1 MKPKTMMLMVVA
13 IGCGLGASYMTSR
26 LLAERNAAPQSEATV
41 KVLVAK
47 AKVAPWAPVKN
58 PEAMFELK
66 DFPESVAPKKA
77 LKSFEEVKD
86 QRLNKGIE
94 EDKFVTT
101 DDLLSKEQ
109 ASLAGLMKPGER
121 AIALRVNAET
131 LAGGF
136 IFPSSRVDIVSTTR
150 NGQES
155 VSQIILQDVL
165 VLAIDVNATR
175 DPQAQSMLG
184 STVTLAAKP
193 EEALRLS
200 LAASMGELRL
210 VLRPLGE
217 TGTVKLPPTRAGDL
231 SKPLRDPNSGEEP
244 PVVASAPPVPP
255 ILPPVVDPKTE
266 APKVEETAKVEPEE
280 DKRETHVMKIVQ
292 GEYTQKAVFY
302 KDPVEGWLAG
312 GLNGPNAAPPPP
324 AKKKQAPAPEAE
336 PSTPSTP
343 PSPAP
348 AGDARPSRGGRSR

>member
-26 LLAERNAAPQSEATV
+26 LLAERNNQPQGEATV

-47 AKVAPWAPVKN
+47 QKVAPWVPVKN
-58 PEAMFELK
+58 PEALFELK
-66 DFPESVAPKKA
+66 DFPESIAPKKGI
-77 LKSFEEVKD
+77 KSFEEIKD

-121 AIALRVNAET
+121 AIALRVNAES

-136 IFPSSRVDIVSTTR
+136 IFPASRVDIVSTTR
-150 NGQES
+150 GGQES
-155 VSQIILQDVL
+155 VAQIILQDML
-165 VLAIDVNATR
+165 VLAIDTNPTR
-175 DPQAQSMLG
+175 DPQAQAMIG
-184 STVTLAAKP
+184 TTVTLAAKP
-193 EEALRLS
+193 EESLRLS

-217 TGTVKLPPTRAGDL
+217 TGTVKLGPTKAGDL
-231 SKPLRDPNSGEEP
+231 SKPLRDTSAGEGP
-244 PVVASAPPVPP
+244 DPIVTAPPVPT
-255 ILPPVVDPKTE
+255 LPPVE
-266 APKVEETAKVEPEE
+266 GPKVEDVAKKIDEPEE

-302 KDPVEGWLAG
+302 KDPTEGWTAG
-312 GLNGPNAAPPPP
+312 SLNGNDAPPPP
-324 AKKKQAPAPEAE
+324 PKKRQQPAPAPAVD
-336 PSTPSTP
+336 PGQSPAP
-343 PSPAP
+343 PAP
-348 AGDARPSRGGRSR
+348 AGDARPSRAGRSR

>member
-1 MKPKTMMLMVVA
+1 MKPKTIMLMVVA
-13 IGCGLGASYMTSR
+13 IGCGLGASYMTSK
-26 LLAERNAAPQSEATV
+26 LLAERNAAPQGEATV

-47 AKVAPWAPVKN
+47 AKIAPWTPVKN
-58 PEAMFELK
+58 PEQYFELK

-150 NGQES
+150 GGQES

-165 VLAIDVNATR
+165 VLAIDTNATR
-175 DPQAQSMLG
+175 DPQSPAMLG

-193 EEALRLS
+193 E
-200 LAASMGELRL
+200 
-210 VLRPLGE
+210 
-217 TGTVKLPPTRAGDL
+217 
-231 SKPLRDPNSGEEP
+231 
-244 PVVASAPPVPP
+244 
-255 ILPPVVDPKTE
+255 
-266 APKVEETAKVEPEE
+266 
-280 DKRETHVMKIVQ
+280 
-292 GEYTQKAVFY
+292 
-302 KDPVEGWLAG
+302 
-312 GLNGPNAAPPPP
+312 
-324 AKKKQAPAPEAE
+324 
-336 PSTPSTP
+336 
-343 PSPAP
+343 
-348 AGDARPSRGGRSR
+348 

>member
-13 IGCGLGASYMTSR
+13 IGCGLGASYMTSK
-26 LLAERNAAPQSEATV
+26 LLAERNNQAQTEATV

-47 AKVAPWAPVKN
+47 QKVAPWTPVKN
-58 PEAMFELK
+58 PEQLFELK
-66 DFPESVAPKKA
+66 DFPESVAPKKGI
-77 LKSFEEVKD
+77 KSFEEIKD

-121 AIALRVNAET
+121 AIALRVNAES

-136 IFPSSRVDIVSTTR
+136 IFPASRVDIVSTTR
-150 NGQES
+150 SGPES
-155 VSQIILQDVL
+155 VAQIILQDML
-165 VLAIDVNATR
+165 VLAIDTNPTR
-175 DPQAQSMLG
+175 DPQAQAMLG
-184 STVTLAAKP
+184 TTVTLAAKP

-217 TGTVKLPPTRAGDL
+217 TGTVKLPPTKAGDL
-231 SKPLRDPNSGEEP
+231 SKPLRDSTTGEEP
-244 PVVASAPPVPP
+244 PVVASSTPVPA
-255 ILPPVVDPKTE
+255 LPPVVDG
-266 APKVEETAKVEPEE
+266 APKVDEAKAKVEDVPEE
-280 DKRETHVMKIVQ
+280 DKRETHVMKITQ

-302 KDPVEGWLAG
+302 KEGDGWTAG
-312 GLNGPNAAPPPP
+312 SLGGNDAPPPAP
-324 AKKKQAPAPEAE
+324 RKKQQQPAAEAD
-336 PSTPSTP
+336 PATQPAA
-343 PSPAP
+343 PAP
-348 AGDARPSRGGRSR
+348 AGDARPSRAGRSR

>member
-26 LLAERNAAPQSEATV
+26 LLAERNNQGQTEATV

-47 AKVAPWAPVKN
+47 QKVAPWVPVKD
-58 PEAMFELK
+58 PEKLFELK
-66 DFPESVAPKKA
+66 DFPESIAPKKGIR
-77 LKSFEEVKD
+77 SFEEIKD

-109 ASLAGLMKPGER
+109 ASLAGMMKPGER

-150 NGQES
+150 GGQES
-155 VSQIILQDVL
+155 VSQIIMQDML
-165 VLAIDVNATR
+165 VLAIDTNATR
-175 DPQAQSMLG
+175 DPQAGSMVG

-193 EEALRLS
+193 EESLRLS

-210 VLRPLGE
+210 ILRPLGE
-217 TGTVKLPPTRAGDL
+217 TGTVKLPPTKAGDL
-231 SKPLRDPNSGEEP
+231 NKPLRDGSSAEGPE
-244 PVVASAPPVPP
+244 PVVAAPPVPAT
-255 ILPPVVDPKTE
+255 LPPVEAPKTE
-266 APKVEETAKVEPEE
+266 EVVKAKEPEPEE
-280 DKRETHVMKIVQ
+280 DKRETHVMKITQ

-302 KDPVEGWLAG
+302 KDPAEGWTAG
-312 GLNGPNAAPPPP
+312 GLGANND
-324 AKKKQAPAPEAE
+324 APAPKKRRQPA
-336 PSTPSTP
+336 PAAGPDATPAA
-343 PSPAP
+343 PAP
-348 AGDARPSRGGRSR
+348 AGDARPSRAGRSR

>member
-47 AKVAPWAPVKN
+47 AKVAPWTPIKS
-58 PEAMFELK
+58 PETFFELK

-77 LKSFEEVKD
+77 LKSFDEVKD

-121 AIALRVNAET
+121 AIALRVNAEA

-150 NGQES
+150 GGQES

-165 VLAIDVNATR
+165 VLAIETQATR
-175 DPQAQSMLG
+175 DPNAAAMLG

-217 TGTVKLPPTRAGDL
+217 TGIVKLPPTKAADL

-244 PVVASAPPVPP
+244 PVVASAPPVPVN
-255 ILPPVVDPKTE
+255 LPPVVAPKVE
-266 APKVEETAKVEPEE
+266 DAPKVEEVAKVEPEE
-280 DKRETHVMKIVQ
+280 KRETHVMKIVQ

-302 KDPVEGWLAG
+302 KDPTEGWIAG
-312 GLNGPNAAPPPP
+312 GLGGHDVPPPP
-324 AKKKQAPAPEAE
+324 LKKKQPAPAPAVEQ
-336 PSTPSTP
+336 STPTAP
-343 PSPAP
+343 PAP
-348 AGDARPSRGGRSR
+348 AGDARPSRSGRSR

>member
-26 LLAERNAAPQSEATV
+26 LLAERNNQPQSEATV

-47 AKVAPWAPVKN
+47 QKIAPWAPIKS
-58 PEAMFELK
+58 PEAVFELK

-150 NGQES
+150 GGQES

-165 VLAIDVNATR
+165 VLAIDTQATR
-175 DPQAQSMLG
+175 DPQAGAMVG

-217 TGTVKLPPTRAGDL
+217 TGTVKLPPTKAGDL
-231 SKPLRDPNSGEEP
+231 SKPLRDSNTGEET
-244 PVVASAPPVPP
+244 VVASAPPVPAV
-255 ILPPVVDPKTE
+255 LPPVE
-266 APKVEETAKVEPEE
+266 GPKVEEATKVEPEE
-280 DKRETHVMKIVQ
+280 EKRETHVMKIVQ

-302 KDPVEGWLAG
+302 KDATEGWTAG
-312 GLNGPNAAPPPP
+312 GLNGADAPPPPP
-324 AKKKQAPAPEAE
+324 AKKKQPAPAAE
-336 PSTPSTP
+336 PSAP
-343 PSPAP
+343 PAPPAP
-348 AGDARPSRGGRSR
+348 AGDARPSRSGRSR